1 MMGSLAYKKE
11 KIRSP
16 VLKGWMW
23 GECEAK
29 QTKKTSRK
37 LWIWICSLLERSGWE
52 YGLESRHSLYI
63 CISVDFY
70 LYLLSL
76 EFHYCMFLSLSPRF
90 VFFFFNYF
98 AGSSLMISSIV
109 YIKLYRVKIWYT
121 LYLIMSLY
129 GLY

>member
-1 MMGSLAYKKE
+1 MMGSLAYKEE

-16 VLKGWMW
+16 VLKGWMR

-37 LWIWICSLLERSGWE
+37 LQIWICSLLERSGWE
-52 YGLESRHSLYI
+52 YRLESHHSLYI

-76 EFHYCMFLSLSPRF
+76 EFHYCMFLSLSPTPPLL
-90 VFFFFNYF
+90 FFKLFCSFFLGDLIHCPYR
-98 AGSSLMISSIV
+98 I
-109 YIKLYRVKIWYT
+109 RVKIWYT